1 MSERNLQEDFL
12 KKLQQGRKPVTI
24 ITANGFQMK
33 GNIIAYDQF
42 TLLVEIAGRQNLVYK
57 SAIST
62 IVEEV

>member
-1 MSERNLQEDFL
+1 MTERNLQEDFL
-12 KKLQQGRKPVTI
+12 KKLQQRRKPVTV

-33 GNIIAYDQF
+33 GVITAYDQF